1 MTVADPNTR
10 QDNPDV
16 QLVRDLHAA
25 LQRGDLAWLEEHFA
39 DDIVWHVGGNSKWAG
54 ARRGKAELREH
65 QARMAQATSTSES
78 AVHDILGSDEH
89 VVVLGSVTA
98 TAENGSS
105 AEWSYVSVFHI
116 DDGKITE
123 VWGMTEND
131 AAVDPF
137 LDRLPD

>member
-10 QDNPDV
+10 QDHPDV

-65 QARMAQATSTSES
+65 HARMARARSTSES
-78 AVHDILGSDEH
+78 AVHDILASDDH

-98 TAENGSS
+98 TAEDGSS
-105 AEWSYVSVFHI
+105 AECTYVNVFHI
-116 DDGKITE
+116 DDGKIAE
-123 VWGMTEND
+123 VWGMTGND

-137 LDRLPD
+137 LDRLPG